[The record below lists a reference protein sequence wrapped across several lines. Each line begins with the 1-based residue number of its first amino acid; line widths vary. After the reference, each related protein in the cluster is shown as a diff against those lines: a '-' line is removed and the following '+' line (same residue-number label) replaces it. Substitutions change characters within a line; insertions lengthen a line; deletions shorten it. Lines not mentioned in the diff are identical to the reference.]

1 MIEIDFQE
9 SLLQSYPELSS
20 LYIRSNYATPHSIC
34 GVVYSFITFAATPT
48 RLFHFGDNSH
58 NLMRLS
64 AEPALFYGLIADPRV
79 HMNGAHVHINGAHV
93 HMNGAHVH
101 MNRVEGFTPTR
112 QNLLFLKLRGVDFRY
127 TTLTS

>member
-79 HMNGAHVHINGAHV
+79 HMNGAHVH
-93 HMNGAHVH
+93 